1 MVEPLPALA
10 DLDFSTPSNRAR
22 IESAEVDEIEACLTE
37 IERLLGQTVDRKGRW
52 GELRRHL
59 RFGQPHDWHE
69 ISTFDWPS
77 VQSDIEA
84 AKIGETDPVPVPDI
98 DLGRLSETKLTGQA
112 TTGLAWK
119 NMDDDGFERLLFDLL
134 GNLQGYRNVQWLSRT
149 NAADRGRD
157 LSLDRVLE
165 DGSGDMRVERVIVQ
179 AKHYTSKSV
188 SPIDV
193 HGTLA
198 SLPLWGKIDAL
209 IIATSSRFT
218 SDAIALIDQH
228 NNQPNSVRI
237 EMWPDSK
244 LEVLLGPR
252 PTLAITHKLRD

>member
-1 MVEPLPALA
+1 M
-10 DLDFSTPSNRAR
+10 
-22 IESAEVDEIEACLTE
+22 
-37 IERLLGQTVDRKGRW
+37 DRKGRW

-198 SLPLWGKIDAL
+198 SLPLWGKL
-209 IIATSSRFT
+209 TLSSSRPVADLPAT
-218 SDAIALIDQH
+218 Q
-228 NNQPNSVRI
+228 
-237 EMWPDSK
+237 
-244 LEVLLGPR
+244 
-252 PTLAITHKLRD
+252 LR